1 MRLEPCRRH
10 KDAMNQLNVS
20 LQHSITTLAAHGW
33 SHRRIARELDINRET
48 VGKYLRL
55 AEAKP
60 AISTPGSAADL
71 AAKPAILTPGSEV
84 NADSKP
90 AISISGSGRQ
100 SSCLPWQPQIETAVA
115 VGLSAQRIYQDL
127 VGDHGFPGSYQAV
140 KRFVRQLRAIQP
152 VPFVR
157 MEVDPG
163 AEAQV
168 DFGQGAWVMVDGK
181 RKRPHLFR
189 IVLSHSRK
197 GYSEVVWQQTTESF
211 IRCLENAFRYFGGVP
226 RTLII
231 DNLRAAVTR
240 ADWYDPELNA
250 KVAEFCRHYGTVMLP
265 TRPAMPRHKGK
276 IEAGVKFAQ
285 NNALKGR
292 CFDSLATQNLFLAEW
307 ESGVADTRIHGTTRQ
322 QVGKVFNDVERA
334 HLLSLPA
341 SLFPVFEEAPRTVHG
356 DGYVELK
363 RAYYSVPPEY
373 VGRQV
378 WVRWEARLLRVF
390 NQRREVI
397 AVHALA
403 EPGKF
408 TTDPT
413 HLHSPYRRVVQ
424 ASLDHLLDRARLI
437 GVHTGSW
444 AEAMVQ
450 QRGPISTR
458 VLHGLLALAQKH
470 PVKELEAAA
479 QKALHHGTWRLR
491 DLRTLLEQTA
501 PSPQLDFLETHPLIR
516 NLDTYRDCVPDCF
529 TTATINQT

>member
-1 MRLEPCRRH
+1 
-10 KDAMNQLNVS
+10 MNQLNVS
-20 LQHSITTLAAHGW
+20 LQHSIMTLAAHGW

-55 AEAKP
+55 ADSKP
-60 AISTPGSAADL
+60 AISTPGAEAD
-71 AAKPAILTPGSEV
+71 PAT
-84 NADSKP
+84 KP
-90 AISISGSGRQ
+90 AISTLGSTAGRQ
-100 SSCLPWQPQIETAVA
+100 SLCQPWQPQIEAAVS

-127 VGDHGFPGSYQAV
+127 VGDHGFSGSYQAV
-140 KRFVRQLRAIQP
+140 KRFVRQLRQTQP

-157 MEVDPG
+157 MEVEPG
-163 AEAQV
+163 MEAQV
-168 DFGQGAWVMVDGK
+168 DFGQGAWVVVDGK
-181 RKRPHLFR
+181 GKRPHLFR

-211 IRCLENAFRYFGGVP
+211 IRCLENAFRYFGGVS
-226 RTLII
+226 RTLVI
-231 DNLRAAVTR
+231 DNLRAAVTQ

-265 TRPAMPRHKGK
+265 TRPAMPHHKGK

-292 CFDSLATQNLFLAEW
+292 SFASLSAQNLFLLDW
-307 ESGVADTRIHGTTRQ
+307 ESGVADTRIHGTMRQ
-322 QVGKVFNDVERA
+322 QIGKVFNEVERA
-334 HLLSLPA
+334 KLLSLPA
-341 SLFPVFEEAPRTVHG
+341 GLFPVFEEAPRTVHR
-356 DGYVELK
+356 DGYVELQ

-373 VGRQV
+373 VGRPV
-378 WVRWEARLLRVF
+378 WVRWESRLIHVF

-397 AVHALA
+397 AVHARA

-424 ASLDHLLDRARLI
+424 HSLDHLLDRARLI

-444 AEAMVQ
+444 AEALAK
-450 QRGPISTR
+450 QRGPIGTR
-458 VLHGLLALAQKH
+458 VLHGLLSLAQKH
-470 PVKELEAAA
+470 PVKALENAA
-479 QKALHHGTWRLR
+479 QKALHHGAWRLR
-491 DLRTLLEQTA
+491 DLRALLEQSV

-516 NLDTYRDCVPDCF
+516 SLDTYQHCVPNCF
-529 TTATINQT
+529 APSTSTSTINPT